1 LSPNF
6 PFFCS
11 LTNTCIRKDEICG
24 DLCFDGSPGS
34 FWYDHWYNRNKDISV
49 HKGDW
54 MKKDNAWELEE
65 DVYDKMGT
73 KCHNTYC
80 HNLHIPKWLER
91 YNYNGECYVPSL
103 GFIDDTFATSRCG
116 VQSVQMNALINTF
129 IESKKLYFNTAKCY
143 LIHIGPKKEQCCPL
157 KVHDKIMNQKT
168 SEKYLGDVVSSTGNT
183 ENIEDRAKSGRKSI
197 SDILSMLKEIGI
209 GGNYIRIAL
218 IFRESTL
225 KSKLLLNSDVWHNLI
240 QKEID
245 LLEDVD
251 KSYLRIILNSHSKV
265 ALECILFEVGL
276 RPLKY
281 DVMRKRLMYLW
292 KVLHVDKSE
301 LIFRIYRS
309 QKNAPNAG
317 DWVKLVENDK
327 KVLDLDISDEEIEK
341 ISKNKFK
348 KIVETKIDKYA
359 LQQLNALKSKHS
371 KSQYLQSSSFKT
383 AGYLIDERFSK
394 SEAQLLFRLRS
405 KTLNVK
411 QNFENLCQTCR
422 LFPETQSHLLQCP
435 EIAPKLKLLNLQEN
449 DAEEKF
455 IYGNIDQQL
464 IIVNIYSKSG
474 N

>member
-1 LSPNF
+1 M
-6 PFFCS
+6 
-11 LTNTCIRKDEICG
+11 
-24 DLCFDGSPGS
+24 
-34 FWYDHWYNRNKDISV
+34 V
-49 HKGDW
+49 
-54 MKKDNAWELEE
+54 A
-65 DVYDKMGT
+65 
-73 KCHNTYC
+73 
-80 HNLHIPKWLER
+80 
-91 YNYNGECYVPSL
+91 
-103 GFIDDTFATSRCG
+103 
-116 VQSVQMNALINTF
+116 
-129 IESKKLYFNTAKCY
+129 
-143 LIHIGPKKEQCCPL
+143 
-157 KVHDKIMNQKT
+157 
-168 SEKYLGDVVSSTGNT
+168 STGNT

-240 QKEID
+240 QKEVD

-265 ALECILFEVGL
+265 ALECIFFEVGL

-394 SEAQLLFRLRS
+394 SESQLLFRLRS

-411 QNFENLCQTCR
+411 QNFEKQHTNNLCQTCR

-464 IIVNIYSKSG
+464 IIVKIYSKIWELRTQKIEEISKQENLNCNLG
-474 N
+474 NKIGRCMVGGALPSVQ